1 MQTLEVTTAYSGES
15 RGARLLL
22 MRALNILLVLTLW
35 LSPVVQAYARTL
47 SQAHCRAQ
55 NHISLTAPNIAQD
68 AMHAAHHGQPS
79 ADIPAPHDGHGTLD
93 ADQCKCGCLCG
104 HAGVISA
111 VILPSFLFAEAP
123 LPEHFDV
130 VSEAAP
136 PHAEHPALQRP
147 PAVLS

>member
-1 MQTLEVTTAYSGES
+1 
-15 RGARLLL
+15 

-35 LSPVVQAYARTL
+35 LSPVVQAYALTL

-55 NHISLTAPNIAQD
+55 GHISMTAPAAAHD
-68 AMHAAHHGQPS
+68 ATHAEHHGQHS
-79 ADIPAPHDGHGTLD
+79 ADTPVQHEGHSAGH
-93 ADQCKCGCLCG
+93 ADPCQCGCLCG
-104 HAGVISA
+104 HAGIISIA
-111 VILPSFLFAEAP
+111 LPPSFLFADAP

>member
-1 MQTLEVTTAYSGES
+1 MF
-15 RGARLLL
+15 RGIWSARLLL
-22 MRALNILLVLTLW
+22 MRTLNVLLVLTLW

-55 NHISLTAPNIAQD
+55 GHISMTAPD
-68 AMHAAHHGQPS
+68 ATHDATHAAHHGDHAVQES
-79 ADIPAPHDGHGTLD
+79 SVETGHGGHD
-93 ADQCKCGCLCG
+93 AVHAEQCKCGCLCG
-104 HAGVISA
+104 HAGVISVA
-111 VILPSFLFAEAP
+111 ILPGILFADAP
-123 LPEHFDV
+123 LPEHFGI